1 MSNSQKQLGGVEIGE
16 PEIRALAK
24 VSLSM
29 FIAHRQGVD
38 HLERIEKDVIAGFA
52 SFHNLDRD
60 AVTHLYLSAMK
71 TLSEAPFVFCAIHSK
86 VEYID
91 AILQNPS
98 SPDQVTEFVAK
109 GLESVMSSMNF
120 TIIEHL

>member
-1 MSNSQKQLGGVEIGE
+1 MKVDISEAQV
-16 PEIRALAK
+16 RALAK
-24 VSLSM
+24 VSLAM

-38 HLERIEKDVIAGFA
+38 HLERIEKDVISGFA

-86 VEYID
+86 IEYID

-98 SPDQVTEFVAK
+98 SADQVTEFVTK
-109 GLESVMSSMNF
+109 GVESVMSSMNF
-120 TIIEHL
+120 TAIGHL

>member
-1 MSNSQKQLGGVEIGE
+1 MTNGPRQPGTIEISE

-52 SFHNLDRD
+52 SFHSLDRD

-86 VEYID
+86 VEYVD
-91 AILQNPS
+91 AILQNPT
-98 SPDQVTEFVAK
+98 SPDQVIDFVTT
-109 GLESVMSSMNF
+109 GLESVQSSMNF
-120 TIIEHL
+120 TTI